1 MSPSA
6 SLPSL
11 EAIASLP
18 KVELHA
24 HLFGSIRV
32 PVLEE
37 IRRKAAKE
45 QKSDA
50 EGCNGIHADE
60 AAASVA
66 RIEGKCI
73 GIGDAFAYFSAVYQI
88 VRRKDDIV
96 HALRRTLE
104 DFSRDNVVYLE
115 LRTTLKTIP
124 EEGVDP
130 DTYVALLVEELK
142 SSQKQHPMIV
152 RLILSLNRARLTSE
166 DETRDEVSK
175 ILNLAAKY
183 PEWIVGVDI
192 AGDPRKGNILPA
204 LAIFEKEVMNP
215 GGAHFGKLKL
225 TVHTSEVEGAE
236 EETKAVLKLA
246 PHRIGHG
253 CYLAD
258 DQRAHLLKE
267 KICVEVCPTSNM
279 CTLNLRDLK
288 DHPFSY
294 YCGKKVLSSA
304 VCICTD
310 DIGLFDTS
318 LSKELHTLSQ
328 AYNLS
333 LSDLVD
339 LQRSALAAAFCRAE
353 DKAKIEEK
361 FFRTSV

>member
-6 SLPSL
+6 TLPSF
-11 EAIASLP
+11 EEIASLP
-18 KVELHA
+18 KIELHA

-37 IRRKAAKE
+37 IRQRAAEEHKQTTE
-45 QKSDA
+45 SCYGA
-50 EGCNGIHADE
+50 NADE
-60 AAASVA
+60 AAANVA

-73 GIGDAFAYFSAVYQI
+73 DIGDAFAYFSAVYEI

-96 HALRRTLE
+96 YALRRVLE
-104 DFSRDNVVYLE
+104 DFSQDNVVYLE

-124 EEGVDP
+124 EEGIDP
-130 DTYVALLVEELK
+130 DNYVALLVEELK
-142 SSQKQHPMIV
+142 SAEKQYPMIV
-152 RLILSLNRARLTSE
+152 RLILSLNRSRLTSE
-166 DETRDEVSK
+166 VETREETVK
-175 ILNLAAKY
+175 ILDLVAKY

-204 LAIFEKEVMNP
+204 LEVLEKEVMNP
-215 GGAHFGKLKL
+215 SGAHHGKLKV
-225 TVHTSEVEGAE
+225 TVHTSEVEGSE
-236 EETKAVLKLA
+236 KETKAVLKLA

-253 CYLAD
+253 CYLAV
-258 DQRAHLLKE
+258 DQREFLLKE
-267 KICVEVCPTSNM
+267 KICVEICPSSNM

-294 YCGKKVLSSA
+294 YYGKKVLSNA

-318 LSKELHTLSQ
+318 LSKELHVLSQ

-333 LSDLVD
+333 LSDVMD
-339 LQRSALAAAFCRAE
+339 LQRSALAAAFCRDE

-361 FFRTSV
+361 FFRPHI